1 MRQTIEPMCLASTP
15 RVITIGVLIA
25 MVGCNRK
32 PAARRDTATRP
43 IAGLVQQ
50 ASSSTDV
57 PRDSSPVTIGP
68 IRSAESSACDT
79 AVVVVR
85 QALSLSVR
93 RQDGSFKDS
102 FEGDSRVGCRLTAA
116 GSFAALGDGK
126 GPVDRL
132 ADSFQRRHWAMDLR
146 YQADGPDGSDV
157 AVRQRETLCL
167 IQGRWDG
174 GDDSDTSSA
183 TRPPTPEEDRYDVI
197 VECAHDVV
205 SNENAEVPD
214 SIWSAARAAGL
225 DSLYAISFRVQ
236 SPPYFTGDFD
246 GDGSPDAAVL
256 VEARSTGKLGIA
268 FVHYHAGR
276 VFVVGAGNPIARGP
290 DDLSWIDELS
300 VLRKDVSFD
309 TVIHDVPSSPRL
321 GDALWVA
328 RADSASAFLL
338 WTGQGYVWEAR
349 PVRQ

>member
-1 MRQTIEPMCLASTP
+1 MRRTIERTGIASTT
-15 RVITIGVLIA
+15 RLIAMCVLIA
-25 MVGCNRK
+25 IVGCNRK
-32 PAARRDTATRP
+32 PAARTDSAARP
-43 IAGLVQQ
+43 IAGPVQQ
-50 ASSSTDV
+50 ASSNTDV
-57 PRDSSPVTIGP
+57 PRDSSPVTTGP

-79 AVVVVR
+79 AVLVVR
-85 QALSLSVR
+85 QALSLSAR

-102 FEGDSRVGCRLTAA
+102 FEGKSRVGCRLTAT

-132 ADSFQRRHWAMDLR
+132 ADSFQKRQWAMDLR

-157 AVRQRETLCL
+157 AVRKRETLCL
-167 IQGRWDG
+167 IQGQWDG

-183 TRPPTPEEDRYDVI
+183 TRPPTPEEDQYEVLM
-197 VECAHDVV
+197 ECVHDIV
-205 SNENAEVPD
+205 SNEDAEVPD

-256 VEARSTGKLGIA
+256 VEERSTGKLGIA
-268 FVHYHAGR
+268 FVHYHTGR
-276 VFVVGAGNPIARGP
+276 VFVAGAGNTIARGP
-290 DDLSWIDELS
+290 DDLSWIDECD
-300 VLRKDVSFD
+300 VLRKGVSFD

-338 WTGQGYVWEAR
+338 WTGQGYVWESR